1 VGDCVDVR
9 GAKHAE
15 AMLDRIG
22 SQHAP
27 LVRELFRNPVT
38 APGTGAVRDD
48 GKRGFTRLTIRGW
61 SHTLPLHVA
70 SKAEYERLQTPCP
83 PDLQLLAA
91 THV

>member
-1 VGDCVDVR
+1 MTTTVLPRVTYLNVR
-9 GAKHAE
+9 TTVASWRLTKDQ

-48 GKRGFTRLTIRGW
+48 GNG
-61 SHTLPLHVA
+61 A
-70 SKAEYERLQTPCP
+70 SRA
-83 PDLQLLAA
+83 
-91 THV
+91 